1 MDQGGP
7 VNSMWVVRWVLVA
20 LTAVLATI
28 LVLRGNVLVGVV
40 LAAIA
45 ISRAILFTRLYHRRS
60 LFRERMAARRRFN
73 DL

>member
-1 MDQGGP
+1 MNQAGP
-7 VNSMWVVRWVLVA
+7 MNSMWIVRWVLVA

-45 ISRAILFTRLYHRRS
+45 ISRAILFTRLYHRRT
-60 LFRERMAARRRFN
+60 LFRERIAARRGLR